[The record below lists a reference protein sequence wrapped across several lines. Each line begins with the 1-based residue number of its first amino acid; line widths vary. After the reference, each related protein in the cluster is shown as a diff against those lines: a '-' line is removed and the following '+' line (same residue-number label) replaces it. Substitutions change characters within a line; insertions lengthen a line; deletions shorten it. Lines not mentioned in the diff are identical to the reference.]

1 MTFRFIA
8 ATLAA
13 LVAIPATAADIDRA
27 SLYRAQ
33 SVTNGEGEVNRARGL
48 APALEEVLVKVSGD
62 PRLIGDPR
70 VLEMTRHAADYV
82 TGFTYVDLLNNRPP
96 NHEQG
101 TYDRPKYLIAD
112 FDPGRIDALL
122 ASFGRKPWPLPR
134 PETVAFFDITPMK
147 GDGFTLAHH
156 DGGQLDGGGQLAK
169 DMRAALTSAAKR
181 AGLPLALLRPRDV
194 ETIRQAKPEPAA
206 LAEAAGAL
214 GGASLLAG
222 SMAWRPEATGWV
234 GDWRLVFAGKEYRWQ
249 VRGVGFDDAFRNAVR
264 GAAQIMSGNGQPE
277 AVLTVR

>member
-1 MTFRFIA
+1 MKFGFIA
-8 ATLAA
+8 AALAL
-13 LVAIPATAADIDRA
+13 LVIAPASAGNIDQA

-33 SVTNGEGEVNRARGL
+33 SVTNGVGEVNRARGL

-112 FDPGRIDALL
+112 FDPGKIDTLL
-122 ASFGRKPWPLPR
+122 ASLERKPWPVPR
-134 PETVAFFDITPMK
+134 PEIVAWFDIAPMK
-147 GDGFTLAHH
+147 GESFTLTT
-156 DGGQLDGGGQLAK
+156 DGGEQLAA
-169 DMRAALTSAAKR
+169 DMRTALTSAAER
-181 AGLPLALLRPRDV
+181 TGLPLTLLRPRDID
-194 ETIRQAKPEPAA
+194 TIRQAKPEPAA
-206 LAEAAGAL
+206 LAEAAKAL
-214 GGASLLAG
+214 GGDCLLTG
-222 SMAWRPEATGWV
+222 KMAWRAEATGWV
-234 GDWRLVFAGKEYRWQ
+234 GDWQLVFAGKEYRWQ
-249 VRGVGFDDAFRNAVR
+249 VRGVGFDDAFRNAMR
-264 GAAQIMSGNGQPE
+264 GSAQIMSGNGQPE